1 MLIGLI
7 LFVLFFIVL
16 MPQSRTFL
24 LASAAGVG
32 AWLAEWAPFSYL
44 LMLIVL
50 AAPFAGVYL
59 MRTWPQREEPENP
72 MAKYRREMPI
82 DED

>member
-1 MLIGLI
+1 
-7 LFVLFFIVL
+7 
-16 MPQSRTFL
+16 MPQTRNFL

-44 LMLIVL
+44 LLLIVL

>member
-7 LFVLFFIVL
+7 LFVLFFIAL
-16 MPQSRTFL
+16 MPQTRNFL

-44 LMLIVL
+44 LLLIVL
-50 AAPFAGVYL
+50 AAPFVGVYL